1 MQERWV
7 NKLLDE
13 KYYAGFWTRIIGVFY
28 DIITLSVALVVVGTI
43 TTRWMFGQ
51 TQAPD
56 LNDMVLVRQY
66 MWEHEIHLFVINWLV
81 LATVAILIQFV
92 FPTISRQTVGMKMLG
107 LYLRDEHAKEI
118 SKRQYLKRELMK
130 LYLFPTIVFSLQNRK
145 RPLYD
150 EKSKTYLL
158 K

>member
-13 KYYAGFWTRIIGVFY
+13 KYYAGFGTRMIGMFY
-28 DIITLSVALVVVGTI
+28 DLITLSVAIIVVGTI

-51 TQAPD
+51 TNAPD
-56 LNDMVLVRQY
+56 VNNIELVRQY
-66 MWEHEIHLFVINWLV
+66 MWEHEMHLFVINWLV
-81 LATVAILIQFV
+81 LATVAILIQYV
-92 FPTISRQTVGMKMLG
+92 LPTFSRQTVGMKMLG

-118 SKRQYLKRELMK
+118 SKKQYLKRELMK
-130 LYLFPTIVFSLQNRK
+130 LYLFPTILFSIGNRK